1 MTEATSNYARPKASP
16 TPNTFI
22 QRLKKSQV
30 STIMLRRL
38 SIPLSMTLKLSP
50 TSVAKASTKN
60 SLPTS
65 ASRLCSAAANV
76 PQPTPNPMTKQIPE
90 PTREQLRIVALH
102 QAIPFVGFGVMDNSI
117 LLLAG
122 EAIDTTLGVYLGLST
137 LCAAAIGNII
147 SDICGVA
154 FGTIKEYTIRTR
166 SHKI

>member
-1 MTEATSNYARPKASP
+1 
-16 TPNTFI
+16 
-22 QRLKKSQV
+22 
-30 STIMLRRL
+30 
-38 SIPLSMTLKLSP
+38 
-50 TSVAKASTKN
+50 
-60 SLPTS
+60 
-65 ASRLCSAAANV
+65 
-76 PQPTPNPMTKQIPE
+76 MTKQIPE

-154 FGTIKEYTIRTR
+154 FGTIIEDTIRTW
-166 SHKI
+166 SHKIEHFSGGRL